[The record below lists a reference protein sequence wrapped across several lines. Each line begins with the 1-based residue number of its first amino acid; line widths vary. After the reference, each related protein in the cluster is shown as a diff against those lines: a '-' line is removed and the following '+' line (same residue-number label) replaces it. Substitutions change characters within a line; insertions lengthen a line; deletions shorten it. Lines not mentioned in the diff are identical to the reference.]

1 MSSDLPNPS
10 SPPAP
15 EPDKGAETP
24 VADKSPDGVDGTA
37 DTVAVGAADDTVRST
52 GEETVRID
60 DAVAATDDD
69 TVRMS
74 VPAGAVVADADPT
87 VRSTDAETVRMQIP
101 GAVPAAASGGGS
113 VVRTVVTS
121 FAAVWLVAAL
131 VLAAWFGTGWVRGM
145 WFTDGPRA
153 DARDTALDSAQQAA
167 INLTSMNPDD
177 VEASINTMRSSM
189 TGDMLAQLNE
199 NHDRIKD
206 AAEKSKTK
214 IESKVLG
221 GALSSLDSERD
232 KASAVVVLKLTQT
245 APNVPVQSFRATW
258 TLDMKKDG
266 DTWKTE
272 QANSLG
278 QLVALD
284 TTGPAGATPPPA
296 NGSQPAPPS
305 ASENPAGPSQA
316 PAPQPGS

>member
-10 SPPAP
+10 SQPAP

-24 VADKSPDGVDGTA
+24 VADKSPDALDAVG
-37 DTVAVGAADDTVRST
+37 TVADGAADDTVRIADK
-52 GEETVRID
+52 E
-60 DAVAATDDD
+60 

-74 VPAGAVVADADPT
+74 VAGDAVPVTDAEDTLRVSDAEAVRMQAPAGA
-87 VRSTDAETVRMQIP
+87 S
-101 GAVPAAASGGGS
+101 AAASGGGS
-113 VVRTVVTS
+113 VARTVVTAL
-121 FAAVWLVAAL
+121 AALWLVAAL
-131 VLAAWFGTGWVRGM
+131 VFAAWFGTGWVRGM

-153 DARDTALDSAQQAA
+153 DARDTALDAAQQAA
-167 INLTSMNPDD
+167 INLTSMNPDN
-177 VEASINTMRSSM
+177 VEGSINTMRSSM

-221 GALSSLDSERD
+221 GGLSSLNSERD
-232 KASAVVVLKLTQT
+232 QASAIVVLKLTQT

-266 DTWKTE
+266 DTWKTQ
-272 QANSLG
+272 QASSLG

-284 TTGPAGATPPPA
+284 APGPAGATPPPA
-296 NGSQPAPPS
+296 NGERPAPQNAP
-305 ASENPAGPSQA
+305 ENPVGPSQA

>member
-10 SPPAP
+10 AQPAP
-15 EPDKGAETP
+15 EPDKGAEKP
-24 VADKSPDGVDGTA
+24 VADKSPEAVDA
-37 DTVAVGAADDTVRST
+37 AVDTGAADDTVRST
-52 GEETVRID
+52 GQETVRISDEETVRVSL
-60 DAVAATDDD
+60 AAPATDADD
-69 TVRMS
+69 TVR
-74 VPAGAVVADADPT
+74 VA
-87 VRSTDAETVRMQIP
+87 DAETVRTQ
-101 GAVPAAASGGGS
+101 VPALAPASGGGS
-113 VVRTVVTS
+113 VVRTVVTA

-153 DARDTALDSAQQAA
+153 DARDTALDAAQQAA
-167 INLTSMNPDD
+167 INLTSMNPDN

-206 AAEKSKTK
+206 TAEKSKTK
-214 IESKVLG
+214 IESRVLG
-221 GALSSLDSERD
+221 GSLSSLDSERD
-232 KASAVVVLKLTQT
+232 KASAIVVLRLTQT

-284 TTGPAGATPPPA
+284 TAGPAGATPPPA
-296 NGSQPAPPS
+296 NGSQPAPPNS
-305 ASENPAGPSQA
+305 ANPAVPSQA